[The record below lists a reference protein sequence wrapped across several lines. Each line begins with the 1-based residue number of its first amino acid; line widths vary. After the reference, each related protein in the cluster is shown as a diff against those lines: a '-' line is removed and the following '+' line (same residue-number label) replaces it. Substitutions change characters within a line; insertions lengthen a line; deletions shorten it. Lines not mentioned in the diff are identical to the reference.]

1 MNISNQFHLK
11 DVTKQPSSYH
21 TVEYNTKVT
30 YCFYCYYCIICNVCS
45 YLQMSTNS
53 LHNSKVI
60 RAIRI
65 ENNSLNIYICNINKA
80 KLGV

>member
-1 MNISNQFHLK
+1 
-11 DVTKQPSSYH
+11 
-21 TVEYNTKVT
+21 
-30 YCFYCYYCIICNVCS
+30 
-45 YLQMSTNS
+45 MSTNS

-80 KLGV
+80 KLGVWSVALWSNMFGAHEAKIEVKFWAVGGCGHEMAVGVWLAPLKSF